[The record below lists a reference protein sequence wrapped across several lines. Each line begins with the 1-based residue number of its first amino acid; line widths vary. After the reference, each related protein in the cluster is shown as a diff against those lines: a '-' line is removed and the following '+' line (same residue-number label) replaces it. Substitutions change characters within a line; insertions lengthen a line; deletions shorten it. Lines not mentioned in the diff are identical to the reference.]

1 MLHVLKGC
9 LMEFSGVGMN
19 QGAQVNYLDSDAVIR
34 SAFRFRKVN
43 TNSVL
48 YVLNAQR
55 TFGCTLPML
64 KRQVEVLRCKRI
76 FSVSSNNTDSS
87 VLAKEILTEHT
98 GKIRRMIVVPGI
110 EKNESP
116 SLISCSDDCSLR
128 VWVKTVKGWV
138 CRNELRDHIDEV
150 YGVEVLSPSV
160 MVSCAQGGDVKVW
173 ERIFQEQWRCVK
185 TISNAEGIVDH
196 LTRLDSDSFSYAC
209 HNKIKFYKSFPVV
222 GWRCVRELSHTDTVT
237 GLVSLMGMFV
247 FSSSVDQSIG
257 VWGEIK
263 KRWSPVQYLTGHTDS
278 VESLEI
284 LKPYDNVLELVQC
297 RLVSVSIDFTLRFW
311 KFDCRMNR
319 WFSSYSL
326 THNGVTQC
334 KSLGMDR
341 LVAASDENEICII
354 KKQYDASN
362 HEKWEI
368 VQVLDGHEA
377 LINSITIISSRCFIT
392 CSLDWSAVVWGRR
405 EPRFIGAANIGIKA
419 SDSVVPSTSDA
430 EPIPQEKKDEWE
442 KIAGLE
448 KHVNEVIY
456 GLKFSEMEFLSCGAD
471 KKIIEWDIF
480 PSAPEYLEHK
490 DALSIQE
497 VASDIT
503 TSSDSTSSS
512 TSYRFGQLFSDEST
526 SSTDSQ

>member
-1 MLHVLKGC
+1 
-9 LMEFSGVGMN
+9 MEFSGVGIN
-19 QGAQVNYLDSDAVIR
+19 QGRQVNYLDSLVVIR
-34 SAFRFRKVN
+34 SAHRFRKVN
-43 TNSVL
+43 TNSVSVL
-48 YVLNAQR
+48 YLLNAQR
-55 TFGCTLPML
+55 ILGLALPVL

-76 FSVSSNNTDSS
+76 FSVSSKSTDSS

-128 VWVKTVKGWV
+128 VWVKTVKGWA
-138 CRNELRDHIDEV
+138 CRNELLDHTDEV
-150 YGVEVLSPSV
+150 YGVEVLSPSA
-160 MVSCAQGGDVKVW
+160 MVSCAQDGDVKVW
-173 ERIFQEQWRCVK
+173 ERVIQEQWSCVK

-196 LTRLDSDSFSYAC
+196 LTRLDGDSFAYAC
-209 HNKIKFYKSFPVV
+209 NNKIKFYKSFPVV

-263 KRWSPVQYLTGHTDS
+263 NRWSPVQYLTGHTDS

-284 LKPYDNVLELVQC
+284 VKPYENVFELAQC
-297 RLVSVSIDFTLRFW
+297 RLVSVSTDFTLRYW
-311 KFDCRMNR
+311 KFNHQINR
-319 WFSSYSL
+319 WFCSYSL
-326 THNGVTQC
+326 AHNGMTQC
-334 KSLGMDR
+334 KSLGMDT
-341 LVAASDENEICII
+341 LIAASDENELCII
-354 KKQYDASN
+354 KKQSDASN

-405 EPRFIGAANIGIKA
+405 ESRFIGSANTGIKA
-419 SDSVVPSTSDA
+419 SDSVVLSTSDA
-430 EPIPQEKKDEWE
+430 EPIQLEKKDEWE
-442 KIAGLE
+442 KIACLE

-456 GLKFSEMEFLSCGAD
+456 GLKFSEIEFLSGGAD

-480 PSAPEYLEHK
+480 PSAPEYLEHE
-490 DALSIQE
+490 DSLTIQE

-503 TSSDSTSSS
+503 TSSDSTSD
-512 TSYRFGQLFSDEST
+512 RFGQLFSDEST